1 MSDKSEDLGSLLK
14 LVFGGLFVIN
24 IGHILYKASRY
35 WDRHIAPTI
44 EALFQLAL
52 WAGGIV
58 LAGFITWRFTNMIYG
73 YLKERMIILR
83 GEYAALLNDI
93 ADLRK
98 ALSKSQG
105 EATHYENQAWQLRQ
119 EIETLTLKLKKATAR
134 PESVIDN
141 LVSDIVGGA

>member
-1 MSDKSEDLGSLLK
+1 MSDKSEDLGWLLW
-14 LVFGGLFVIN
+14 LVIVVLIAIN
-24 IGHILYKASRY
+24 IGRILYKIFRY

-44 EALFQLAL
+44 EALFQLIL
-52 WAGGIV
+52 WAGGIA
-58 LAGFITWRFTNMIYG
+58 LAGFITWRFTSMIYG

-98 ALSKSQG
+98 ALSKTQG
-105 EATHYENQAWQLRQ
+105 EATYYENQAWQLRQ